1 VLPAGDGARQGELD
15 RAKAEGAQ
23 ALVIARQTGSVAAAR
38 ELRRLG
44 AVLRAA

>member
-1 VLPAGDGARQGELD
+1 VPLAGDGARQGELD

-23 ALVIARQTGSVAAAR
+23 ALVIARQTVSVAAAR